1 MTENFDWSD
10 LEIQLQETRESLD
23 AVEHRLHQVRRE
35 LHEKQ
40 ELQAQQENIRAQI
53 QSIADAQPHK
63 KNNSRNSKVRRNS
76 RRSPLNPIQE
86 SLHQQLQE
94 ISDRLEQIELDLESR
109 LISWS
114 SFNEIFWQIVRF
126 VGIGIIIGIIL
137 KSCAG

>member
-76 RRSPLNPIQE
+76 RQSPSNAIQE